1 MKKKLIVIVLAAGLV
16 AGCGKAIPK
25 LDNGSEAV
33 VTFGDKTKY
42 SATEIWEEVKT
53 TYGLDILLD
62 KIDNKLLEEKFKD
75 QKEDIQKYIDG
86 VESNLKANF
95 VDENGNYDEEAL
107 KQALNNYYGYSSIE
121 TYLEKQRVG
130 YMKSLVTT
138 EYAKSLVTDSE
149 INSYYK
155 SDIVG
160 DIDCVHI
167 LVKPENTDDESVNK
181 AKAKAEEIIK
191 AIKADIK
198 SGTKTEDAFKK
209 YESDTSV
216 TYQDLGSF
224 NKGKMV
230 AEFETAAFALK
241 VGTYSTTPV
250 KTTYGYHIIYKR
262 SEKAKAE
269 LKDVKDSIIET
280 LAKNKVS
287 EDSTLETQAMINLR
301 KEKGVKFEDSELN
314 DAYNTYMNYLLNN
327 TKTK

>member
-1 MKKKLIVIVLAAGLV
+1 MKKKLIVIVLAAGML
-16 AGCGKAIPK
+16 AGCGKTIPK
-25 LDNGSEAV
+25 LDNGSEAI

-42 SATEIWEEVKT
+42 SATEIWEEVKN

-62 KIDNKLLEEKFKD
+62 KIDNKLLEDKYKD

-95 VDENGNYDEEAL
+95 VDKDGNYDEEAL
-107 KQALNNYYGYSSIE
+107 KQALNNYYGYSDINI
-121 TYLEKQRVG
+121 YLEKQRIT
-130 YMKSLVTT
+130 YMKQLLTT
-138 EYAKSLVTDSE
+138 EYAKSLVTDKE
-149 INSYYK
+149 VESYYK

-167 LVKPENTDDESVNK
+167 LVKPENTDDESLNK

-191 AIKADIK
+191 AIKDDIK
-198 SGTKTEDAFKK
+198 AGTKAEDAFKK

-216 TYQDLGSF
+216 TYQDLGYF

-230 AEFETAAFALK
+230 AEFENAAFALK
-241 VGTYSTTPV
+241 TGSYSTTPV

-262 SEKAKAE
+262 GEKAKAE
-269 LKDVKDSIIET
+269 LKDVKDDIKET
-280 LAKNKVS
+280 LAKDKVTA
-287 EDSTLETQAMINLR
+287 DSTLATQAMIDLR
-301 KEKGVKFEDSELN
+301 KEKGVKFEDSEME

-327 TKTK
+327 TKTN